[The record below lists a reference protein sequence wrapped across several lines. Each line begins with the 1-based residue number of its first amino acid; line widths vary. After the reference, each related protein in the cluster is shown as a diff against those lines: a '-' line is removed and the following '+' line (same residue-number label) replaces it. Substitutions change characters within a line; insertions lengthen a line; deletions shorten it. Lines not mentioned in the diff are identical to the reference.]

1 MNLATKPRKQTMPP
15 PVDYDDFA
23 AILSCEDATLPALR
37 PVVKPTNG
45 GGNGTP
51 ALATVTESWIDDPV
65 SVKLEKIRAVFL
77 NAKTPTEVYA
87 EAAIMPV
94 GDWLEMV
101 GKLTKQTPDA
111 PVRITA
117 IRIELPPRD
126 YQMGEVVE
134 IEVPA

>member
-1 MNLATKPRKQTMPP
+1 MTPP
-15 PVDYDDFA
+15 PVDFDDFNS
-23 AILSCEDATLPALR
+23 ILACDDASLPAL
-37 PVVKPTNG
+37 PSVVAAGKKN

-51 ALATVTESWIDDPV
+51 AVVTDADSWTEDPV
-65 SVKLEKIRAVFL
+65 SVKLEKIRSVFL

-87 EAAIMPV
+87 EAAVMPV
-94 GDWLEMV
+94 GDWLEMAS
-101 GKLTKQTPDA
+101 KLTKQTPDA

-134 IEVPA
+134 VEVPG

>member
-1 MNLATKPRKQTMPP
+1 MPP

-23 AILSCEDATLPALR
+23 AILSSEDATLPAVR
-37 PVVKPTNG
+37 PAAKPADR
-45 GGNGTP
+45 GNGTP
-51 ALATVTESWIDDPV
+51 AVGKATEGWLEDPV

-87 EAAIMPV
+87 EAAVMPV
-94 GDWLEMV
+94 GDWLDMV

-134 IEVPA
+134 VEVPG